1 MVIDMNESR
10 LNTVAQ
16 LRAFLDGT
24 LEVQF
29 CALSSD
35 TQRYAFISAVLKR
48 FGGGGEGCPSQ

>member
-16 LRAFLDGT
+16 LRAFLEGT

-29 CALSSD
+29 CALNDD
-35 TQRYAFISAVLKR
+35 TQRYAFIHT
-48 FGGGGEGCPSQ
+48 